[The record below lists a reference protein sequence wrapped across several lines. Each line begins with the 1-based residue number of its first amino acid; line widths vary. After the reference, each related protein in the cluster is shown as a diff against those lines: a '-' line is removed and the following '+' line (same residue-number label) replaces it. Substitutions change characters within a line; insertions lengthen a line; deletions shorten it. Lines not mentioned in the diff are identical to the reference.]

1 MFPVNK
7 QTMSVYPVMSACHN
21 FTQALSF
28 FCNSSVLSADSGC
41 CLSVTHCNMLHVWA
55 FLIYDLNAYSSP
67 TFALSSWPLFWYV
80 SFSLFPFW
88 PYFVY
93 CLFCA
98 FWPCSAIYLFHLHL
112 TFGSF
117 HSVEYV
123 FVFCIENSLCK
134 PKVLTSISGCFG
146 KDFLQFLFLK
156 HWKEENCQFCL
167 FPCLVYVNILIVIFF
182 SSFFSPF
189 ILGKIWRALLVFDL
203 RLHALSGWYFYPS

>member
-98 FWPCSAIYLFHLHL
+98 FWPFISFICTWLSAVFTLSSLF
-112 TFGSF
+112 F
-117 HSVEYV
+117 
-123 FVFCIENSLCK
+123 IENSLCK

-156 HWKEENCQFCL
+156 HWQEENCQFCL
-167 FPCLVYVNILIVIFF
+167 LPCLVYVNILIVIFF
-182 SSFFSPF
+182 LSFFSF
-189 ILGKIWRALLVFDL
+189 HFR
-203 RLHALSGWYFYPS
+203 